1 MFACLRALQVAAFC
15 VGLAV
20 PASIVKAEDDPEF
33 TAMPDGP
40 GKEFVYLVCADCHSM
55 THVLQRGYTYTRRD
69 WRASLQRMTD
79 EFGMAALTSDETN
92 EIVSYLVNSA
102 RTASRR

>member
-1 MFACLRALQVAAFC
+1 MFRWSRALRVAVFC
-15 VGLAV
+15 LWAIGTI
-20 PASIVKAEDDPEF
+20 SIAKAQDDPEF
-33 TAMPDGP
+33 AAMPDGP

-79 EFGMAALTSDETN
+79 EFGMAELTADETT
-92 EIVSYLVNSA
+92 EVLTYLTRHA
-102 RTASRR
+102 K